1 MKVAITGA
9 SGLIGSALVPPL
21 RSDGHE
27 VHRLVRGPAHRP
39 DEISWDPAAA
49 RLDPAALAGIDAVV
63 HLAAASIGGRRWSS
77 AYKTQLRRSRIDG
90 TRTVAAAIAAA
101 TPPPPV
107 LLSASAVGYY
117 GDTGDQIVD
126 ESAPPGRGFLADLC
140 VEWEAATAPARHAG
154 TRVAHLRSGI
164 VLSGHGGLLGRVLP
178 LFRLGLGGRLGTGRQ
193 YLSWISLPDEIAA
206 IRFLL
211 TADEIAGPVNL
222 TAPEPVTNAAYTA
235 AIGRALHRPTPV
247 AVPAMALRVVLDGLA
262 DEGILVGQRV
272 LPGVLESA
280 GFAFAHRGVDTA
292 LAAVLRRVG

>member
-9 SGLIGSALVPPL
+9 SGLIGSALVPAL